1 MTGAAVF
8 KLPFKVSGRVS
19 QSALALSLTLVCAGS
34 ALSQEAAA
42 PAEAAPPAAAPR
54 VVVQPQQNS
63 GSIEEI
69 IVTGQRSFN
78 SLINEAARE
87 TENFYARLNE
97 VLDIP
102 DFEITCRN
110 EYPTGSNIST
120 RRCRMRYQEE
130 LDSRAA
136 LSAIQGIE
144 GITDIDTGEVTG
156 SVFRGTPYD
165 ILPEARQKMQE
176 FETVVVEAVNTDA
189 ELNAS
194 VVRLMQIKAAVDN
207 YESSR
212 QEERRERQATE
223 EAGN

>member
-1 MTGAAVF
+1 MP
-8 KLPFKVSGRVS
+8 KLSFKVSERASLSTLAAGLAMAFAGP
-19 QSALALSLTLVCAGS
+19 ALA
-34 ALSQEAAA
+34 QEASA
-42 PAEAAPPAAAPR
+42 PAPAAATPAPQ

-78 SLINEAARE
+78 SLIREAGIE

-136 LSAIQGIE
+136 LSAIQGVE
-144 GITDIDTGEVTG
+144 NITDVDGNAAG

-165 ILPEARQKMQE
+165 ILPEARAKMQE
-176 FETVVVEAVNTDA
+176 FETVVVAAVNSDPQ
-189 ELNAS
+189 LNAS
-194 VVRLMQIKAAVDN
+194 VVRLMQLKAAVDN
-207 YESSR
+207 YESTR
-212 QEERRERQATE
+212 QEERRERQAGE
-223 EAGN
+223 EAESTAN